1 MQGIGNVN
9 RCYLLFFLVLI
20 IAFGDSPPLAAQE
33 SSWQAVD
40 EGLFIGEFDSPQKS
54 EVGDSKI
61 TIVKID
67 PDYYE
72 FKLLSASEYN
82 DSSRTV
88 RQWAK
93 EYHLTA
99 AINAGMFQEDLI
111 TSVGYMKNFD
121 HTNNPHFN
129 SNNTIFVFN
138 PADSTVKPA
147 QIVDRTCQDFES
159 LREKYRSMVQSIR
172 MISCRQENVWTK
184 QPKKWS
190 MVVLGAD
197 KENNILFIFTRS
209 PYAVHDFI
217 NILLSLPIS
226 IYNAMYLEGG
236 PEATL
241 YFSANNIEFE
251 KFGSF
256 ETGFIENDFI
266 SAAWPIPNVLGIVKK
281 K

>member
-1 MQGIGNVN
+1 VN
-9 RCYLLFFLVLI
+9 RFYLLFFLVFI
-20 IAFGDSPPLAAQE
+20 ITVGDINPVTARE
-33 SSWQAVD
+33 IFWQTVD
-40 EGLFIGEFDSPQKS
+40 EGLFLAEFASPQKS
-54 EVGDSKI
+54 YIGDSRI

-67 PDYYE
+67 PRYYD
-72 FKLLSASEYN
+72 FKLLAASEHN
-82 DSSRTV
+82 DSALTV

-93 EYHLTA
+93 KYNLVA
-99 AINAGMFQEDLI
+99 AVNAGMYQKDLI

-121 HTNNPHFN
+121 HVNNPHLN

-138 PADSTVKPA
+138 PVDSAVKPA
-147 QIVDRTCQDFES
+147 QLVDRTCHDFES
-159 LREKYRSMVQSIR
+159 LRDKYRSMVQSIR
-172 MISCRQENVWTK
+172 MISCNRENVWSQ

-197 KENNILFIFTRS
+197 SDDNILFIFTRS
-209 PYAVHDFI
+209 PYSVHDFI

-241 YFSANNIEFE
+241 YLSANNSEIE

-256 ETGFIENDFI
+256 ETGFIENNDI
-266 SAAWPIPNVLGIVKK
+266 GAAWPIPNVLGIVKK
-281 K
+281 QR